1 MAQKLILLIDHESS
15 VRTVLQVCLS
25 QLGGWDVLSVSSL
38 ESGLATLGNRQP
50 DAILLD
56 SPILEVNAQS
66 FMHKIRQR
74 IAPSVPILLITAR
87 AKWFSSQQ
95 LNEMGVK
102 GAIVKP
108 FNPIA
113 LPAQVAALLNWN
125 TDTDCTSASL
135 NMVKRL

>member
-56 SPILEVNAQS
+56 SPVLEGNALP
-66 FMHKIRQR
+66 FLHKLRQR
-74 IAPSVPILLITAR
+74 VAISVPILLITAR
-87 AKWFSSQQ
+87 AKWFSPQQ
-95 LNEMGVK
+95 LREMGVK
-102 GAIVKP
+102 GAILKP
-108 FNPIA
+108 FNPMT
-113 LPAQVAALLNWN
+113 LPTQVAALLDWE
-125 TDTDCTSASL
+125 THDAKLD
-135 NMVKRL
+135 VVG